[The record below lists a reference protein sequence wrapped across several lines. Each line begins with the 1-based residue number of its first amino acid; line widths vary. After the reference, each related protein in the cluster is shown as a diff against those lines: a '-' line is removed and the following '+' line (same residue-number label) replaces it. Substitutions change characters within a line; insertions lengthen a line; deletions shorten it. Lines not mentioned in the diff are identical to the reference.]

1 MTTDVLGASVKRVE
15 DPRFIT
21 GNGNYL
27 DDIKLASMTH
37 MAILRSPYAHANI
50 RSIDTSVAKTMPG
63 VVAVFVGADIP
74 YNPLP
79 MAWPAGGS
87 AGIQN
92 NVNTPRI
99 LATDSVKWTGE
110 GVAAVVAET
119 PEQAVDALDAIV
131 VDWEPLPAVV
141 DAEKAIQ
148 PGAPQLHENA
158 PNNIVFEWSVGDKAG
173 TDAAVDGAEVVV
185 RQRIVNQRLI
195 PNPMETRGDIGW
207 YNPGTD
213 EYTVWMSSQTPH
225 IQRLLLTAF
234 VTGIPEHKVR
244 CISPDVGGAFG
255 TKIFCYADMALCM
268 FASKAIGGR
277 PVKWTESRRENYQST
292 IHGRDHITYLE
303 IAGKR
308 DGEITGLRVKTLANL
323 GGRLS
328 TIGPGIPTTLYARVL
343 SGCYKFP
350 NVYAEVTG
358 VYTNTTFVDAY
369 RGAGRPEATYVVE
382 RAMDLFAA
390 EIGMDRA
397 ELRRRNFI
405 APDKFP
411 YENPSGL
418 GTASGGAKIYIDS
431 GNYEPAMDKA
441 LATAGYA
448 GIDKAKADARKRGKY
463 LGIGLSTYIEVC
475 GVAPSKWIGAVGE
488 GWGAAMWESSNIK
501 MHLTGKTVVTMGT
514 QPQGQGHE
522 TTYAQVVGHELG
534 IPMEDIVVQHSDTQ
548 GTPFGYGSYGSRTSS
563 VGMTAAIKAA
573 GKIREK
579 ARRMAAHMLEASV
592 DDIEVDGARYFVKG
606 SPDRVK
612 TIQEIAFAIDL
623 AFDPPE
629 GMEPYLDETAY
640 YDTPNCTVAV
650 RDAHRHR
657 RDRRGDRLGRA
668 RPLRR
673 GRRCRQEDQPDDRRW
688 AAPRRHRPGRRPGA
702 LGGRHLR
709 RPGPAPH
716 RLDARL
722 RDAPGVVLPEHRA
735 RRDRDAVAG
744 EPDRGQGC
752 RRGRRDRQHRRGVE
766 RRHRRPRS
774 ARHQTSRHAVHG
786 PDRLA
791 RDPGCE
797 GRPGVIPAAFSY
809 ERPSSVAD
817 ALQILSDA
825 GGGAKVL
832 AGGQSLLPLLKL
844 RLASAETLVD
854 IGRLSELKSFGPTA
868 DGGYEIGALATYA
881 DMLGATKLDW
891 VAEAIEQIGD
901 VQVRNRGTVAGS
913 MAHCD
918 PCLGRAGHQPR
929 ARLLGRHPLEAR
941 GARRAPR

>member
-1 MTTDVLGASVKRVE
+1 MTTDVLGARVKRVE

-21 GNGNYL
+21 GEGNYV
-27 DDIKLASMTH
+27 DDIKLASMAH

-50 RSIDTSVAKTMPG
+50 RSIDISAAKNMPG
-63 VVAVFVGADIP
+63 VAAVFVGADIP

-92 NVNTPRI
+92 NINMPRV

-110 GVAAVVAET
+110 GVAAVVADT
-119 PEQAVDALDAIV
+119 AAQAFDALEAIV
-131 VDWEPLPAVV
+131 VDYEPLPAVV
-141 DAEKAIQ
+141 DAEKAIA

-158 PNNIVFEWSVGDKAG
+158 PNNVVFEWSVGDKAG

-244 CISPDVGGAFG
+244 CIAPDVGGAFG
-255 TKIFCYADMALCM
+255 TKIFCYADMALTM

-277 PVKWTESRRENYQST
+277 PVKWVESRRENYQST

-303 IAGKR
+303 IAGTR
-308 DGEITGLRVKTLANL
+308 EGEITGVRVKTLANL

-343 SGCYKFP
+343 SGCYKIP

-369 RGAGRPEATYVVE
+369 RGAGRPEATYVIE

-397 ELRRRNFI
+397 EIRRRNFI

-441 LATAGYA
+441 LEMAGYA
-448 GIDKAKADARKRGKY
+448 GLEATKAEAKTRGKL
-463 LGIGLSTYIEVC
+463 LGAGLSTYLEVC

-488 GWGAAMWESSNIK
+488 GWGAAMWESANIRV
-501 MHLTGKTVVTMGT
+501 HLTGKVVVTMGT
-514 QPQGQGHE
+514 SPQGQGHE
-522 TTYAQVVGHELG
+522 TTYAQVMSHELG
-534 IPMEDIVVQHSDTQ
+534 VPMDDIVIQHSDTQ

-563 VGMTAAIKAA
+563 VGSTAAIKAA
-573 GKIREK
+573 VKIREK
-579 ARRMAAHMLEASV
+579 ARRYAAHMLEASPE
-592 DDIEVDGARYFVKG
+592 DIEIEGANYRVKG
-606 SPDRVK
+606 SPDKVK
-612 TIQEIAFAIDL
+612 TLQEIAFALDL
-623 AFDPPE
+623 AFDTPE

-640 YDTPNCTVAV
+640 HDTPNCTWPFGTHIAIVEIDEETGHVELVRYVAV
-650 RDAHRHR
+650 DDVGNKINPMIVDGQLHGGIAQGVGQALWEGAIYDDQGQLLTGSMLDYAMPRASFFPHLELDETVTPSPVNPIGVKGVGEAGAIASTAAVANAVVDALSP
-657 RDRRGDRLGRA
+657 LGI
-668 RPLRR
+668 
-673 GRRCRQEDQPDDRRW
+673 
-688 AAPRRHRPGRRPGA
+688 
-702 LGGRHLR
+702 RHLDM
-709 RPGPAPH
+709 PYTPQT
-716 RLDARL
+716 
-722 RDAPGVVLPEHRA
+722 VWRA
-735 RRDRDAVAG
+735 I
-744 EPDRGQGC
+744 Q
-752 RRGRRDRQHRRGVE
+752 
-766 RRHRRPRS
+766 S
-774 ARHQTSRHAVHG
+774 A
-786 PDRLA
+786 
-791 RDPGCE
+791 
-797 GRPGVIPAAFSY
+797 
-809 ERPSSVAD
+809 
-817 ALQILSDA
+817 
-825 GGGAKVL
+825 K
-832 AGGQSLLPLLKL
+832 GGQ
-844 RLASAETLVD
+844 A
-854 IGRLSELKSFGPTA
+854 
-868 DGGYEIGALATYA
+868 
-881 DMLGATKLDW
+881 
-891 VAEAIEQIGD
+891 
-901 VQVRNRGTVAGS
+901 
-913 MAHCD
+913 
-918 PCLGRAGHQPR
+918 
-929 ARLLGRHPLEAR
+929 
-941 GARRAPR
+941 